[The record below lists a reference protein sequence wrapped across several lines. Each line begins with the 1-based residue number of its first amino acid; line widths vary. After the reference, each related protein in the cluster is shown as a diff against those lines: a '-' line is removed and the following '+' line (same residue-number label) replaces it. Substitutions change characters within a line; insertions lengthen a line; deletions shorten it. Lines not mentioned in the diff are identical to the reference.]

1 MLDVFGD
8 LAVGDDGLTIAQ
20 ESLAPMPA
28 AGIVALDDAMNSDAA
43 ALIEYLLNEETTVI
57 AVDVDLNV
65 RCQMSNAA
73 TLLKE
78 GAGLSI
84 RDGQLMH
91 QDPDVHQGLRSRLAK
106 ALAPGMPCAVVLPG
120 TWGHAWHVVI
130 TPEANISFST
140 PPRAVLRIE
149 RRHIFRRP
157 EVETLQNVL
166 RLSQAEARVLS
177 ELICGHSVIECA
189 TLLDLSVA
197 TVRKHLAAILKKTCC
212 SRQSELMRLASI
224 VM

>member
-1 MLDVFGD
+1 M
-8 LAVGDDGLTIAQ
+8 
-20 ESLAPMPA
+20 S
-28 AGIVALDDAMNSDAA
+28 SDAG

-57 AVDVDLNV
+57 AVDADLNV

-73 TLLKE
+73 SLLKE

-84 RDGQLMH
+84 RDGRLAH
-91 QDPDVHQGLRSRLAK
+91 QDADALQALCSRLAK
-106 ALAPGMPCAVVLPG
+106 ALGPGRPCAVVLPG

-130 TPEANISFST
+130 TPEANISFSS

-157 EVETLQNVL
+157 EVGTLQSVL

-189 TLLDLSVA
+189 SILDLSVT
-197 TVRKHLAAILKKTCC
+197 TVRKHLAAILRKTCC
-212 SRQSELMRLASI
+212 SRQSELMRLVSI

>member
-1 MLDVFGD
+1 
-8 LAVGDDGLTIAQ
+8 
-20 ESLAPMPA
+20 
-28 AGIVALDDAMNSDAA
+28 
-43 ALIEYLLNEETTVI
+43 
-57 AVDVDLNV
+57 
-65 RCQMSNAA
+65 MSNAA
-73 TLLKE
+73 SLLTE

-84 RDGQLMH
+84 RDGRLTH
-91 QDPDVHQGLRSRLAK
+91 QDLGVHQGLRARLAK
-106 ALAPGMPCAVVLPG
+106 ALVPGMPCAIVLPG

-130 TPEANISFST
+130 TPEANISFSS

-157 EVETLQNVL
+157 EVDTLQSVL

-189 TLLDLSVA
+189 AILDLSVA
-197 TVRKHLAAILKKTCC
+197 TVRKHLAATLKKTCC